1 MTRYQQSK
9 NEVACLRTE
18 LQDTIDEFQ
27 RERADMFMSLRSLNQ
42 QFQLKS
48 FIIEVFV
55 VSQLVIRW
63 VGGKIRLLKN
73 LMLPELPLITYWSI
87 DLKINRSILQWC
99 SGCSPWDSIL
109 AMSLS
114 SILIDGKGFVWS
126 SATTRCQQMRACH
139 LTMLGLH
146 ACNQGL
152 FLMLE

>member
-55 VSQLVIRW
+55 VSQPVIRW
-63 VGGKIRLLKN
+63 VGGKIRLLKH
-73 LMLPELPLITYWSI
+73 LMLPELPLLTYWSI
-87 DLKINRSILQWC
+87 NLKIN
-99 SGCSPWDSIL
+99 
-109 AMSLS
+109 S
-114 SILIDGKGFVWS
+114 SIL
-126 SATTRCQQMRACH
+126 
-139 LTMLGLH
+139 
-146 ACNQGL
+146 
-152 FLMLE
+152 

>member
-73 LMLPELPLITYWSI
+73 LMLPELPLVTYWSI
-87 DLKINRSILQWC
+87 DLKINRSIL
-99 SGCSPWDSIL
+99 
-109 AMSLS
+109 
-114 SILIDGKGFVWS
+114 
-126 SATTRCQQMRACH
+126 
-139 LTMLGLH
+139 
-146 ACNQGL
+146 
-152 FLMLE
+152 